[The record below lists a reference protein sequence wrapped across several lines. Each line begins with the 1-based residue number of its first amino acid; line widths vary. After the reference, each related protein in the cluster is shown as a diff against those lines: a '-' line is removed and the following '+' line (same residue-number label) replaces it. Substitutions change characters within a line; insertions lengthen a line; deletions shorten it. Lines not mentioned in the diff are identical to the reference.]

1 MQKMHIRE
9 NENLQMRVCK
19 INNLNDIKEIEIE
32 PRNKE
37 IIKLLIEKEQKNA
50 IDILKGLK
58 EEGLIKSIYIPKN
71 KKIKEQLNNLVQAKR
86 INSKALY
93 TLNLNT

>member
-1 MQKMHIRE
+1 
-9 NENLQMRVCK
+9 MRVCK